1 LAQGQKAEDAG
12 MISAA
17 KKAGAK
23 WPTVA
28 QMQAHIAGLIEK
40 QNLIYSLVPIRA
52 AQASYELEEVWI
64 PPIKS
69 SGSYAAALHEIG
81 HICGRHRAS
90 RYRMVRE
97 RDAWSWAKAHALIW
111 TAAMERHHVASLAW
125 YEARIKIG
133 SVSQVCSAKVR

>member
-1 LAQGQKAEDAG
+1 

-69 SGSYAAALHEIG
+69 SGSMQWLSMRLGIFVAVIG
-81 HICGRHRAS
+81 PAGIAWLESATPGHGPKLTRLFGQRPWKGITS
-90 RYRMVRE
+90 RPSPGTKRGSR
-97 RDAWSWAKAHALIW
+97 
-111 TAAMERHHVASLAW
+111 LAP
-125 YEARIKIG
+125 
-133 SVSQVCSAKVR
+133 